1 MTPVDAAPSKCELDP
16 TASGCNPPAP
26 ARPSHD
32 APVIRVHGVQNG
44 GFEFEIGAGTDE
56 GFDAI
61 RGEFLDDAG
70 KPIAKTKFT
79 IEQRTKRT
87 SLGHLPGTFTT
98 LPSRR
103 VRIYAV
109 SDSAR

>member
-1 MTPVDAAPSKCELDP
+1 
-16 TASGCNPPAP
+16 
-26 ARPSHD
+26 
-32 APVIRVHGVQNG
+32 VIRVHGVQNG

-61 RGEFLDDAG
+61 RGEFLDDEG